1 MTLIRLYREILRET
15 VSSIERL
22 VSVADPTA
30 TRALVCGGGER
41 LRMFL
46 RDKRTRLIENQ
57 NLVIVGVLDD
67 DPNLLGRQVYGIRVL
82 GQIDDLVS
90 RVRTHRISRIII
102 TMQIDDIRRGQIAA
116 LAREAGVPVYEWRLD
131 MREVT

>member
-1 MTLIRLYREILRET
+1 
-15 VSSIERL
+15 
-22 VSVADPTA
+22 
-30 TRALVCGGGER
+30 
-41 LRMFL
+41 MFL